1 LKSTRILGI
10 DPGTIALGWGVIDS
24 NGHDSRLVEFGVVRT
39 TPKASLHHRLLTIF
53 EELQGIIERIRPDVM
68 AVEEVFLGK
77 NPRSALWIG
86 HARAVAMLAAA
97 RQRISLAEYAARE
110 VKMAVVGNGSASKKQ
125 VEYMVGTILRATGR
139 IPQDAADALAVALCH
154 SSRCTDFHLTHNQ

>member
-24 NGHDSRLVEFGVVRT
+24 DGHANNMVEFGVVRT
-39 TPKASLHHRLLTIF
+39 PPKSSLDQRLLTIF
-53 EELQGIIERIRPDVM
+53 NELKAVIDRIQPDTV

-86 HARAVAMLAAA
+86 HARAVALLAAA
-97 RQRISLAEYAARE
+97 ERQLPVAEYAARE
-110 VKMAVVGNGSASKKQ
+110 IKMSVVGNGSASKHQ
-125 VEYMVGTILRATGR
+125 VEYMVGTILNTGDS
-139 IPQDAADALAVALCH
+139 IPPDAADALAVALCH
-154 SSRCTDFHLTHNQ
+154 ASRLHANTLTQD